1 MGVKIMVTLEDI
13 EKEVSNSMT
22 IRFAMDRVMKELQ
35 KAVNYF
41 IQKYDK
47 ENGTRICKEVI
58 LGKRSLDTFE
68 KQQAS
73 AKFGNEIAKSLGV
86 ISKLNKAQKQYIFK
100 RMGWDIKEVD

>member
-1 MGVKIMVTLEDI
+1 
-13 EKEVSNSMT
+13 
-22 IRFAMDRVMKELQ
+22 MKELR

-73 AKFGNEIAKSLGV
+73 AKFGHEVATPLNA

-100 RMGWDIKEVD
+100 QMGWDIEEVE